1 MCNEVVEGGGGEDL
15 SIEAQYQNAHIRS
28 SLPES
33 PSVDAG
39 DNLIPRLSL
48 LHMFVS
54 LRLQFLDPR
63 HLVTGRSIV
72 TRDLGLDDDGRGAE
86 LSRLDF

>member
-1 MCNEVVEGGGGEDL
+1 
-15 SIEAQYQNAHIRS
+15 
-28 SLPES
+28 
-33 PSVDAG
+33 
-39 DNLIPRLSL
+39 
-48 LHMFVS
+48 MFVS